1 MSRGLGGSGSYSFG
15 VPRFMAA
22 QAQVDDVVDLV
33 AGDQLLGFGPVQR
46 PLELLA
52 PESAF
57 CFGVPSAGV
66 WA

>member
-1 MSRGLGGSGSYSFG
+1 MT
-15 VPRFMAA
+15 A

-33 AGDQLLGFGPVQR
+33 AGDQLLGFGQS
-46 PLELLA
+46 
-52 PESAF
+52 SARLNCARRASAL